1 MFARPIPALL
11 IIAGLALLI
20 VLYLSWSVR
29 KPQSVEVRVPP
40 VKPTAVMTERFGEEV
55 RLEKSLSPGEV
66 VVDSR

>member
-1 MFARPIPALL
+1 MPARPIPALL

-29 KPQSVEVRVPP
+29 KPPAVEVP

-55 RLEKSLSPGEV
+55 RLEKSLRHGEV

>member
-11 IIAGLALLI
+11 IIAGLALLV

-29 KPQSVEVRVPP
+29 KPETVVIEPP

-55 RLEKSLSPGEV
+55 RLEKS
-66 VVDSR
+66 